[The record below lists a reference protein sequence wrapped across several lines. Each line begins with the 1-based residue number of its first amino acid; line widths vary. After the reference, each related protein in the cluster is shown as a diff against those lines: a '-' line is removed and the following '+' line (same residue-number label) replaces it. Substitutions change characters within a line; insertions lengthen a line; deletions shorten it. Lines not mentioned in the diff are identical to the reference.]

1 MSDNLA
7 YQDDLKE
14 EMINGEVIAMSPRP
28 AFNHNRIASN
38 IYWAF
43 ENYLRGKRCTAIAD
57 GTDLYLTER
66 DRFVPD
72 MMVVCDRDKIQHDGV
87 HGAPDLVVEVLSPST
102 LRNDRGHKK
111 NVYARCGV
119 REYWIVNPADKSVE
133 IYYADKGDFVL
144 HDAYAVRPDWEL
156 KQMTDEERAALV
168 TQFKC
173 SLFEDLDIA
182 LDDVFSGL
190 LP

>member
-7 YQDDLKE
+7 YRDDLRE
-14 EMINGEVIAMSPRP
+14 ELISGKVVAMSPRP
-28 AFNHNRIASN
+28 SFNHNRISFN
-38 IYWAF
+38 IAHVF
-43 ENYLRGKRCTAIAD
+43 ETHLRNKKCTAIAD
-57 GTDLYLTER
+57 GTDLYLTEQ

-72 MMVVCDRDKIQHDGV
+72 MMVVCNRDKIQHDGV

-102 LRNDRGHKK
+102 LRNDRGHKMD
-111 NVYARCGV
+111 VYALCGV

-133 IYYADKGDFVL
+133 IYRLDGSDFVL
-144 HDAYAVRPDWEL
+144 HDIYAIHPDWEL
-156 KQMTDEERAALV
+156 GQMTDEERAALV

-173 SLFEDLDIA
+173 SLFDDLEIS
-182 LDDVFSGL
+182 LDDIFSGL

>member
-1 MSDNLA
+1 MNNNLA
-7 YQDDLKE
+7 YQDDAKIEL
-14 EMINGEVIAMSPRP
+14 INGDAIAMSPRP
-28 AFNHNRIASN
+28 SFNHNRISFN
-38 IYWAF
+38 IAHIF
-43 ENYLRGKRCTAIAD
+43 ETYLRHRQCTAIAD
-57 GTDLYLTER
+57 GTDLYLTEK

-87 HGAPDLVVEVLSPST
+87 HGAPDLVVEVLSPGT

-111 NVYARCGV
+111 DLYARCGV
-119 REYWIVNPADKSVE
+119 KEYWIVNPADKSVE
-133 IYYADKGDFVL
+133 SYRADGSGLALYDVYTV
-144 HDAYAVRPDWEL
+144 HPDWEL

-173 SLFEDLDIA
+173 SLFDDLDIS
-182 LDDVFSGL
+182 LDDIFSGL